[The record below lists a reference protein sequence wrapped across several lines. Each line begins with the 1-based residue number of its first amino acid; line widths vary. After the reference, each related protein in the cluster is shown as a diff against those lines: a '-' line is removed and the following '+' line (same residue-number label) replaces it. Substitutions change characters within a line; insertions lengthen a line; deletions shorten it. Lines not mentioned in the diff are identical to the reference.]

1 MNKNQPNTQE
11 DQEIDLT
18 QISKKIG
25 RLFEWINIF
34 LFKCIQFFVK
44 NAIVISILL
53 VIGVGLGFYLDVTK
67 KTYDHQIIVTPN
79 FESTDYLYSKID
91 LIESKIK
98 EGDTVFLKEIGIQ
111 EPTKVAKISIEP
123 IVDVYGFI
131 NNSEQN
137 FELLKLMSEDG
148 DLKSIV
154 KETTTSKNYAFHTIT
169 LLTKGITERK
179 KEIQPILNYLNTSD
193 YYSKIQKVSVENIQQ
208 KIKTSDGIVSQI
220 DGILNEFSN
229 SASGNHQKS
238 DKLVYYNENTQLNDV
253 IKTKESLIKE
263 IGILKVTLLSSDK
276 IIKENSTTINIENSA
291 FINGKLK
298 LILPLLFVF
307 MFILIHFFI
316 AFYKKQSLLTNNEF
330 KK

>member
-1 MNKNQPNTQE
+1 MNKNQPNNQE

-18 QISKKIG
+18 QISKKIV
-25 RLFEWINIF
+25 RLFEWINTF

-67 KTYDHQIIVTPN
+67 KAYDHQIIVTPN
-79 FESTDYLYSKID
+79 FGSTDYLYSKIE

-111 EPTKVAKISIEP
+111 EPTSITKISIDP

-169 LLTKGITERK
+169 VLTKGISESK

-208 KIKTSDGIVSQI
+208 KINTNEGIVSQI

-229 SASGNHQKS
+229 SVSRNHQKS
-238 DKLVYYNENTQLNDV
+238 DKLVYYNENAQLNDI

-263 IGILKVTLLSSDK
+263 IGNLKVVLLTSDK
-276 IIKENSTTINIENSA
+276 IVKENSITINIENTAST
-291 FINGKLK
+291 NGKLK

-307 MFILIHFFI
+307 MFILICFFI
-316 AFYKKQSLLTNNEF
+316 AFYKKQLLKTQQI
-330 KK
+330 KA

>member
-1 MNKNQPNTQE
+1 MSTNVPNNQD
-11 DQEIDLT
+11 DQEIDLM

-25 RLFEWINIF
+25 NIF
-34 LFKCIQFFVK
+34 QDFNTFLFRCIRFFVK
-44 NAIVISILL
+44 NAVVILILFVL
-53 VIGVGLGFYLDVTK
+53 GFGVGMFLDSTK
-67 KTYDHQIIVTPN
+67 KTYNHEIIVTPN
-79 FESTDYLYSKID
+79 FGSTDYLYSKID
-91 LIESKIK
+91 LLTAKIN
-98 EGDTVFLKEIGIQ
+98 ERDTVFLKSIGIQ
-111 EPTKVAKISIEP
+111 EPTKITKITIEP

-169 LLTKGITERK
+169 LLTKGITESK
-179 KEIQPILNYLNTSD
+179 KGIQPLLNYLNTSD
-193 YYSKIQKVSVENIQQ
+193 YYNRVQKVSVENIQQ
-208 KIKTSDGIVSQI
+208 KIKTNEGIVSQI

-263 IGILKVTLLSSDK
+263 IGNLKVALLSSDK
-276 IIKENSTTINIENSA
+276 IIKDNSTTMNKENTSS
-291 FINGKLK
+291 INGKLK
-298 LILPLLFVF
+298 VILPLV
-307 MFILIHFFI
+307 FILIFILLRFFI
-316 AFYKKQSLLTNNEF
+316 AFYKKQSLKVQQINA
-330 KK
+330 